1 MELTVT
7 GEWNYTDD
15 YTKAYARTNDPRVLA
30 VIERDEDVT
39 FERSFDGDG
48 IPAMFMVDRDR
59 AHHTGGYEG
68 DEELAQRIVDAR
80 DRFRYGA
87 GYRYNGLTHAHISRS
102 EEALA
107 RWAWIFH
114 GTVFNRSEYGY
125 GGAYDI
131 IVMNTPEFRKH
142 VGDERTDR
150 ETLQRGVDAMAGEV
164 EHVADG
170 DVFGI
175 GYATLEARVLEDD
188 EAIEFEDWETTIE
201 CWGYIG
207 EEYAME
213 SAAAFEV
220 GEPNLPEML
229 AI

>member
-1 MELTVT
+1 MELKVT

-15 YTKAYARTNDPRVLA
+15 YQKAYARTNDPRVLA
-30 VIERDEDVT
+30 VIERDDDVT
-39 FERSFDGDG
+39 FERSFDGDA
-48 IPAMFMVDRDR
+48 IPPMFMVHRER
-59 AHHTGGYEG
+59 VSYTGGYEG

-87 GYRYNGLTHAHISRS
+87 GYRYNGLSHAHISRS
-102 EEALA
+102 EEVLA

-125 GGAYDI
+125 GSAYDI
-131 IVMNTPEFRKH
+131 IVMDTPEYREH
-142 VGDERTDR
+142 TGDVRTDR
-150 ETLQRGVDAMAGEV
+150 ETLQQGVDIVAGEV
-164 EHVADG
+164 EHVAEG

-175 GYATLEARVLEDD
+175 GWATLEARVLEDD
-188 EAIEFEDWETTIE
+188 EPIVFEEWETTIE
-201 CWGYIG
+201 CWGFIG

-213 SAAAFEV
+213 SAAAFEA
-220 GEPNLPEML
+220 GEPRLPVML